1 MGAIGG
7 FVCVGVRGLF
17 LPITGTTVRPD
28 DYSGVCRRCMSVCE
42 QEHVILSVMC
52 QDLFPLEL
60 LGTGHFWRTQKCVG
74 RGSGFLTLEN
84 LQAAMLEQRNDLSDL
99 HEDRKTSENTESP
112 FFLINPATGVCH
124 VRNLWWVCM
133 FCILRAGLAKRLL
146 LWSVWERLFFSHAS
160 LQSWFLIRGRKLL
173 KVSALIPL
181 FLNMTHS
188 GCLRRLL

>member
-1 MGAIGG
+1 
-7 FVCVGVRGLF
+7 
-17 LPITGTTVRPD
+17 
-28 DYSGVCRRCMSVCE
+28 MSVCE

-146 LWSVWERLFFSHAS
+146 LWSVWERFFFFSCITAVVVFDQGTKAPESVCSNSFFSKHDS
-160 LQSWFLIRGRKLL
+160 LWMPAKAFITSFYSYKGRGWVL
-173 KVSALIPL
+173 VP
-181 FLNMTHS
+181 
-188 GCLRRLL
+188 